1 MKTTQRINKDVMDEI
16 VINIYQSGWLKKQ
29 CKQFVN
35 KDTLLLDDFVS
46 EVILL
51 LLEKPLNVKFI
62 NLYLTNDKWEVYLK
76 TIIKNIY
83 INDDSKFYKLF
94 RSQENN
100 ISLDKIIEKENEE

>member
-1 MKTTQRINKDVMDEI
+1 MKTTARTNKDVMDEI

-46 EVILL
+46 EIILK
-51 LLEKPLNVKFI
+51 LLENPLNTKLI
-62 NLYLTNDKWEVYLK
+62 DLYLTNQKWELYLRRL
-76 TIIKNIY
+76 IKNVY
-83 INDDSKFYKLF
+83 ITNNSNFFKLF

-100 ISLDKIIEKENEE
+100 TSLYEIIENEE